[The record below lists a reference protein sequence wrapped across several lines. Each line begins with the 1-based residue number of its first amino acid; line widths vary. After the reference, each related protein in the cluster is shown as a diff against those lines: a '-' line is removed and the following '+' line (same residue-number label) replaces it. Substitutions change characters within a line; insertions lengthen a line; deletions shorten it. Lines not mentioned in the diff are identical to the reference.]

1 MTTMHSATAR
11 LLAAGTAL
19 AASLVL
25 ATGARAQAPFDG
37 SAYAFPVP
45 DYVSTIVAT
54 NTLGQPS
61 SGTGTK
67 SKKKKHPKRVQ
78 HATRQQLRALR
89 YAPTSSVTES
99 VYQRVVAQAGPGVD
113 PATLHAQLDAAKAQF
128 RAVLA
133 KLGWSSN
140 DLGDMAAFVFLQGYV
155 TWRENGVVP
164 EQALAPLRRQVR
176 DDLALS
182 RSVRRLS
189 NARKQEIAEI
199 LELRTIFFLDS
210 RNDAAAAGDSAGVAI
225 ARSQM
230 REWIESVYGVDV
242 NDVRL
247 TRQGVR

>member
-1 MTTMHSATAR
+1 
-11 LLAAGTAL
+11 
-19 AASLVL
+19 
-25 ATGARAQAPFDG
+25 
-37 SAYAFPVP
+37 
-45 DYVSTIVAT
+45 
-54 NTLGQPS
+54 
-61 SGTGTK
+61 
-67 SKKKKHPKRVQ
+67 
-78 HATRQQLRALR
+78 
-89 YAPTSSVTES
+89 VTES
-99 VYQRVVAQAGPGVD
+99 VYRRVVDQAGPAVD

-133 KLGWSSN
+133 KLGWSPN

-164 EQALAPLRRQVR
+164 ERALAPLRRQVR

-189 NARKQEIAEI
+189 DARKQEIAEI

-230 REWIESVYGVDV
+230 REWIEAVYGVDV